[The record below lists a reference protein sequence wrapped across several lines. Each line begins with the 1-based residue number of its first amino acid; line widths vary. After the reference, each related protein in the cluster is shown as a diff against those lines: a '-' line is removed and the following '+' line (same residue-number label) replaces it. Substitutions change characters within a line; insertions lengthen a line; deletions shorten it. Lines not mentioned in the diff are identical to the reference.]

1 MRKFLVIGLG
11 SMGKRRIRNLQ
22 YLKAGEVLGFDLR
35 ADRCEEAKG
44 KYGIKTYNNLE
55 NALKEN
61 PEVFIISTPSDRHHH
76 YALMAS
82 KLSKHLFTESNFLPE
97 GVDDMVALGKRKD
110 ILAVPSFTMP
120 HHPSIKLLKK
130 LVSEATVG
138 RILCFAYHLGAYL
151 PDWHPWEDYRGVY
164 YSRRETPGCKEMVA
178 FELTWLIW
186 LLGKVKRVYALKR
199 KLSQLETEIEDVYQ
213 IGLEF
218 ENNILGNM
226 LVDVVS
232 RPSIREGKFV
242 GGKGTIIWNSLEE
255 WVKVFD
261 GEKKTWSTYPEG
273 SGIIEP
279 GYSVKTHEEV
289 YIEEMSDFLAALE
302 GKSPYPYSFEA
313 EKAIIEVLQA
323 IEESAEKGISI
334 MVK

>member
-1 MRKFLVIGLG
+1 MRKYLVIGLG
-11 SMGKRRIRNLQ
+11 SMGKRRVRNLH

-35 ADRCEEAKG
+35 ADRCQEARE
-44 KYGIKTYNNLE
+44 KYGIAAFDNLE
-55 NALKEN
+55 DALKEH
-61 PEVFIISTPSDRHHH
+61 PDVFIISTPSDRHHH

-82 KLSKHLFTESNFLPE
+82 KLDKHFFAESNFLPE
-97 GVDDMVALGKRKD
+97 GVDDLVAIGKRKD
-110 ILAVPSFTMP
+110 IVAAPSFTMP
-120 HHPSIKLLKK
+120 HHPSVKLLKK
-130 LVSEATVG
+130 LVSEAAVG
-138 RILCFAYHLGAYL
+138 RMLCFAYHLGAYL

-164 YSRRETPGCKEMVA
+164 YSRKETPGCQEMVA

-186 LLGKVKRVYALKR
+186 LLGKVKRVFAFKG
-199 KLSQLETEIEDVYQ
+199 KLSRLETEIEDVYQ

-218 ENNILGNM
+218 ENNILGNL

-242 GGKGTIIWNSLEE
+242 GEKGTIIWNTVEE
-255 WVKVFD
+255 ELKVFD
-261 GEKKTWSTYPEG
+261 GETKSWSTYPEG

-279 GYSVKTHEEV
+279 GYSVRTHEEM
-289 YIEEMSDFLAALE
+289 YIEEMSDFVAALE
-302 GKSPYPYSFEA
+302 GNSSYPYSFEA